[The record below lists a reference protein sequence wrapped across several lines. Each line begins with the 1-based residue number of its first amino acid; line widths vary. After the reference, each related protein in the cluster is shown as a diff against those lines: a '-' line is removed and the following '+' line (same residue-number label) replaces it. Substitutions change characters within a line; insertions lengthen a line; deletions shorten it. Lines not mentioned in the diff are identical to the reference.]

1 MGAGVMVKNQII
13 GLAVLGLASTLHADQ
28 FHYNNVLVGTRAVG
42 LGGAFAGISD
52 DASGMYYNP
61 AGLAFALSNDIQG
74 SANAF
79 YKKETVYKK
88 TIGDMNFTEQSSGS
102 LTPFFGG
109 LQKLD
114 RYVDGLVAAFGL
126 YYIDGDLKDQDD
138 LIQSKVVGT
147 STIERFHRTVNSR
160 ASTYYGGIAVGYR
173 PKPTFSVGFGLNYYR
188 VDELVQEFQFA
199 KQSVTITGQT
209 SPGAQILT
217 VNTRQKLD
225 VHGIQPTLGVQ
236 TALPGNLA
244 VGLTLKKG
252 MIASQSLTSVTEQT
266 ASVLT
271 AEQNATINADRS
283 VSPAAKVSQ
292 LVANIESKK
301 PVGSLPAEVRLGVA
315 WFASPT
321 FLWAFDITNH
331 AAVSDADIK
340 ADPAQVRAPYAKE
353 AVTNFSTGV
362 EWYAVPTMPVRLG
375 VFTNNDA
382 RPTVQK
388 PSDADKATGTCSLS
402 KYPTYYKRF
411 CGQPDHIDY
420 VGGSLFVGWVQPNSQ
435 ISGGVTYQSGKGQAQ
450 KLGTDVVQD
459 VQSSQYSL
467 ALSVTHNL

>member
-1 MGAGVMVKNQII
+1 MVGRVDMKRKLI
-13 GLAVLGLASTLHADQ
+13 GLAVCGLAGTVQADQ

-42 LGGAFAGISD
+42 LGGAFAGVSD

-79 YKKETVYKK
+79 YKKETVYQK
-88 TIGDMNFTEQSSGS
+88 TIGEMNFTEQSSGS

-138 LIQSKVVGT
+138 LIESKVVGS

-160 ASTYYGGIAVGYR
+160 ANTYYGGIAVGYR

-188 VDELVQEFQFA
+188 VDELLQEFQFA

-209 SPGAQILT
+209 DPGAQILT

-225 VHGIQPTLGVQ
+225 VHGVQPTLGIQ

-244 VGLTLKKG
+244 LGLTLKQG
-252 MIASQSLTSVTEQT
+252 IIASQTLTSVTEQT
-266 ASVLT
+266 ATVLT

-283 VSPAAKVSQ
+283 VSPAAKASQ
-292 LVANIESKK
+292 LVSNLESKN
-301 PVGSLPAEVRLGVA
+301 PVGAMPMEARVGVA

-321 FLWAFDITNH
+321 LLWAFDTTYHAGVTN
-331 AAVSDADIK
+331 ADKK
-340 ADPAQVRAPYAKE
+340 ADPAQVRAPYNKE
-353 AVTNFSTGV
+353 AVTNFATGV
-362 EWYAVPTMPVRLG
+362 EWYPTASVPVRFGL
-375 VFTNNDA
+375 FTNNDS
-382 RPTVQK
+382 RPNVNK
-388 PSDADKATGTCSLS
+388 PSSSDKATGACSLS
-402 KYPTYYKRF
+402 KYPTYYKKF

-420 VGGSLFVGWVQPNSQ
+420 MGASLFLGWVQPSSQ
-435 ISGGVTYQSGKGQAQ
+435 ISGGITYQSGKGQAQ
-450 KLGTDVVQD
+450 KLGNDVVQD
-459 VQSSQYSL
+459 VKSTQYSL